1 MIQCAIYGRES
12 KLNVD
17 DSAQFLYSVEE
28 DISVLDCRLQRR
40 KMDTTG
46 LMMMYEKGVTRCD
59 LHYISFCF
67 LKT

>member
-1 MIQCAIYGRES
+1 MIQCAIYGHGS

-46 LMMMYEKGVTRCD
+46 LMMMYEKGVTCTSCD
-59 LHYISFCF
+59 LHYISL